1 MLDILRVFR
10 SVVGGNLSPL
20 YYTNNALEQP
30 SWREPLLRIPKEVTR
45 KIYVPFTQTQ
55 PELELGKVEQQ
66 ILTPAQMPAFLALNH
81 SVRPYEALPGE
92 TLLDFALEQL
102 AIPLEAVQQ
111 WYHWQDE
118 SGNVHLELYAEF
130 AVETLNQEELRY
142 AYYQQ
147 LLREQS
153 QTVEEQLLAMIH
165 GAASAKKARKLL
177 QDHQRALITLS
188 EQVLTKLEEN
198 PSAVYT
204 LSNQYTLPD
213 IYKLIYQCLEKLL
226 LFLEEHLG
234 AYLDLSVTVPYRRR
248 LQAQHE
254 LEPIVENILKTLTG
268 SSITAELLAVLDEP
282 FGEIKALKASSVTY
296 RELYYLEQLVQS
308 LDQRVDKA
316 ADLTEERVLSTL
328 FQINFNSSALL
339 HYLMDQLSDA
349 IRQAETPQHAQ
360 QVLHQ
365 ARQQFQVWAGGE
377 TQAYRPGYPP
387 IHQQLLRWIEDEL
400 AYREKNGVVIATE
413 SQQEEA
419 SKKVKTSLTVPQL
432 ALWLRLS
439 SEAGIFPR
447 QNLSNLCRQFSRI
460 LHSSGQETL
469 SAESLRGKYYQP
481 DERSIGVLKDKV
493 IAMFNYLNQLAKKD
507 G

>member
-1 MLDILRVFR
+1 MSDLLRVFR

-20 YYTNNALEQP
+20 YFAPGALEQP
-30 SWREPLLRIPKEVTR
+30 FWREPLLRIPTEVIQ

-55 PELELGKVEQQ
+55 PELVLGKTEQR
-66 ILTPAQMPAFLALNH
+66 ILTPSQLPAFLALNH

-92 TLLDFALEQL
+92 MLFDFALEQL
-102 AIPLEAVQQ
+102 AISVEAVQQ

-118 SGNVHLELYAEF
+118 SGKVHLELYAEI
-130 AVETLNQEELRY
+130 AVETLTQEELRY

-153 QTVEEQLLAMIH
+153 QTVREQMIALVH
-165 GAASAKKARKLL
+165 GADSAKKARKLV

-188 EQVLTKLEEN
+188 EQVLAQLEEN

-204 LSNQYTLPD
+204 LSHQYTLPD
-213 IYKLIYQCLEKLL
+213 IYKLIYQGLEKLL
-226 LFLEEHLG
+226 LFVEEHLG

-248 LQAQHE
+248 FQAQQE
-254 LEPIVENILKTLTG
+254 LEPIVERILKILNE
-268 SSITAELLAVLDEP
+268 SSLPTELLVPLDEP
-282 FGEIKALKASSVTY
+282 FGEIEALKASSVIY
-296 RELYYLEQLVQS
+296 RELYYLEHLIQALNQLIEQS
-308 LDQRVDKA
+308 SN
-316 ADLTEERVLSTL
+316 LTEERVLSAL
-328 FQINFNSSALL
+328 FQVNFNSPALL
-339 HYLMDQLSDA
+339 HYLIDYLSDA
-349 IRQAETPQHAQ
+349 VQQAETPQQAQ

-365 ARQQFQVWAGGE
+365 ARWQFQAWTGSD

-387 IHQQLLRWIEDEL
+387 IHQQLARWIEDEL

-413 SQQEEA
+413 SQQEET

-439 SEAGIFPR
+439 SEVGIFPR